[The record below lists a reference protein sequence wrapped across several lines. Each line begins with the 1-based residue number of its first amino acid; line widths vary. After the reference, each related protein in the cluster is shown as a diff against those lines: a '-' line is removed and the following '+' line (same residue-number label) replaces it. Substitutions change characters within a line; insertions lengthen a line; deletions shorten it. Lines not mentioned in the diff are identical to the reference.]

1 MSLSYDIV
9 ICRKSPEIFNQL
21 AAQPNTAK
29 ATFILLADPMTAGEV
44 IEDYFAGSVHK
55 SIFAML
61 PDDAMDHFMSNY
73 SYLLGLHT
81 CSLAMVRETPHT
93 PAYAHQHGIGAYAPS
108 ASVEDVEFM
117 KRITGTLACP
127 DNFE

>member
-1 MSLSYDIV
+1 MNLSYDII
-9 ICRKSPEIFNQL
+9 ICRKSPEVFSQL

-61 PDDAMDHFMSNY
+61 PDDAMDHFINNY

-93 PAYAHQHGIGAYAPS
+93 PVYAHQPATAPY
-108 ASVEDVEFM
+108 M
-117 KRITGTLACP
+117 P
-127 DNFE
+127 DFSQPNF